1 MAARTKNAAAP
12 AKSSKK
18 ALKPLKTKAA
28 KADEKTAVDEMVV
41 NQTEMAAV
49 LGVTTRWL
57 REQTAA
63 GIVPTEGRG
72 RFKIGAVVQA
82 YIAYSKEGAV
92 KKTGTESLDD
102 LRKEKAL
109 DIRLA
114 RARKDREVIALD
126 EAISTAEEL
135 AGLFVSSL
143 VGLPAQITGVPR
155 ERQRLND
162 IFDAE
167 RLRLTDRF
175 TKRIATLRTGEEDPD
190 STAED

>member
-1 MAARTKNAAAP
+1 MTRTKKPPAP
-12 AKSSKK
+12 AKSSTRS
-18 ALKPLKTKAA
+18 AKPLKTKAD
-28 KADEKTAVDEMVV
+28 KADEKMAVHELVV
-41 NQTEMAAV
+41 NQTQMAAV
-49 LGVTTRWL
+49 LGVSTRWL
-57 REQTAA
+57 RDRVTE
-63 GIVPTEGRG
+63 GVVPTEGRG
-72 RFKIGAVVQA
+72 RFNIGEVVQA
-82 YIAYSKEGAV
+82 YIAYSKEGAI

-126 EAISTAEEL
+126 EAVSAVEEL
-135 AGLFVSSL
+135 TGMYVASL
-143 VGLPAQITGVPR
+143 SGLPAQITGVPR

-190 STAED
+190 TEAED